1 MQSSGITNKEVR
13 PLLTE
18 INGSKQKVNLT
29 AMLDDDITQ
38 ASWNLAINASL
49 AELQRRHPNLDI
61 QIDFKLLPYADL
73 KQKGLSAIGN
83 KTSIDL
89 ISLDQIWLGEFA
101 QKGYLTD
108 LTARAKEWGRS
119 SQWYQANWDG
129 GWYNHKL
136 YGIWAWTDIRGIWYW
151 KDLLKQADVNPDSLK
166 TWDGYISAAKKLNT
180 VLNVQGIQ
188 GIHLVGASHSP
199 DMWYPYLWMLGG
211 NILSFKNGHP
221 TKGSYWYPAF
231 NDTNGVRAMEFLRAQ
246 VDAGIK
252 PQVNHSWGY
261 EFVNRTFAVMI
272 EGSWMPEDFPVDQQK
287 DLVNKVGF
295 LPLFPTPNSINQSAT
310 LMGGYLLSVPETSKH
325 KDLAWELE
333 TIMLKPEILTR
344 LLLDVGYIPTQVPIG
359 EGSYAA
365 QMRLSIPYYDKMV
378 SMLSIGHER
387 PNIPEYPQIA
397 DYLKQAIDDV
407 YYGKK
412 TPKEALDDAAQRAAV
427 ILGWN

>member
-1 MQSSGITNKEVR
+1 
-13 PLLTE
+13 
-18 INGSKQKVNLT
+18 
-29 AMLDDDITQ
+29 MLDDDITK
-38 ASWNLAINASL
+38 ASWSLAINASL
-49 AELQRRHPNLDI
+49 AELQKRHPNLDI
-61 QIDFKLLPYADL
+61 HMDFKLLPYDDL
-73 KQKGLSAIGN
+73 KQKGLDAIGN
-83 KTSIDL
+83 KTSIDI
-89 ISLDQIWLGEFA
+89 ISLDQIWLGEFSG
-101 QKGYLTD
+101 KGYLTD
-108 LTARAKEWGRS
+108 LTSRAKEWGRS

-166 TWDGYISAAKKLNT
+166 TWDGYITAAKKLNNA
-180 VLNVQGIQ
+180 LNGQGIQ
-188 GIHLVGASHSP
+188 GVHLVGASHSP

-231 NDTNGVRAMEFLRAQ
+231 NDTNGVKALEFLKAQ

-252 PQVNHSWGY
+252 PQVNHSWGN
-261 EFVNRTFAVMI
+261 EFVNRSFAVMI
-272 EGSWMPEDFPVDQQK
+272 EGSWMPEDFPPTQQK
-287 DLVNKVGF
+287 NFTNKVGF
-295 LPLFPTPNSINQSAT
+295 LPMFPTPDSINQSAT
-310 LMGGYLLSVPETSKH
+310 LMGGYLLSIPETSKH

-333 TIMLKPEILTR
+333 TIMLRPDILTPM
-344 LLLDVGYIPTQVPIG
+344 LLDVGYIPTQVPIG

-365 QMRLSIPYYDKMV
+365 QMRQSIPYYDQMV
-378 SMLSIGHER
+378 SMLSIGHVR

-412 TPKEALDDAAQRAAV
+412 TPKEALDDAAQRSAI
-427 ILGWN
+427 ILGWK